1 MSRVRTQLVI
11 DGQNNT
17 KKAFDEVNLSF
28 DRLSAVAVKAGAALG
43 SALSVGV
50 LSNWVKQSALATA
63 QMARMA
69 ELSGATV
76 EEFQRWAYASR
87 SVGIEQDKL
96 GDIFKDVQDKIGDF
110 LQTGGGPMADFFE
123 NIAPKVGVTAEQFR
137 NLSGPEA
144 LQLYVS
150 SLDKANLSQS
160 EMTFY
165 MEAIANDATLL
176 LPLLRNNAAGLKD
189 LAAEAEEL
197 GLVLSSEAA
206 AAALEFERG
215 LNTLGAASDGAGKQ
229 LAAELVPTLNTMN
242 GLLIDSRASGE
253 GLTVVANVLSGALKV
268 LATVALAVSAGF
280 RATGS
285 AIAGVMA
292 AGAAAASGDF
302 AGARAIL
309 ADAATDYVTITR
321 EATDSIG
328 KLWSG
333 VYEEQGAGASET
345 YEQYK
350 KLNDDLVAN
359 GKITTDQLK
368 EQHKSVSAEAKKR
381 IREISAAERQANS
394 EVERLR
400 KERMEIEERYSAALA
415 GIQAGTGGDPSLM
428 QFNSLKVGARQALA
442 EGDVRGAQQQAQAA
456 LKVLQDLAAA
466 GENTAGFSFF
476 IRELK
481 DIEVAAKGVEQSA
494 ADQKLEAITKQL
506 EALKEKADI
515 KITAKMSDEEI
526 AKTQQQ
532 IKDLAAALS
541 AGFVITPTITLG
553 DVSMATAG
561 MSSVQASQFAEGGKV
576 VGPGTGTSD
585 SILARLSNGEYV
597 MRAAAVR
604 QYGTAILDRM
614 NGLQMPAFAD
624 GGLVEAAIS
633 SPGATPGR
641 DLGRVTLSVEGQQFE
656 MLAEPMSFEQILRR
670 QRLKVGRPRNRS

>member
-229 LAAELVPTLNTMN
+229 LAAELVPTLNIMN
-242 GLLIDSRASGE
+242 GLLIDSRSSGE

-285 AIAGVMA
+285 AIAGVA
-292 AGAAAASGDF
+292 AAATAAASGDF

-309 ADAATDYVTITR
+309 VDAATDYVDITR
-321 EATDSIG
+321 EATESIG
-328 KLWSG
+328 KLWNG

-345 YEQYK
+345 YEKYK
-350 KLNDDLVAN
+350 KLNGDLVTN
-359 GKITTDQLK
+359 GKLTTDQLK
-368 EQHKSVSAEAKKR
+368 EQYKSVSAEAKKR
-381 IREISAAERQANS
+381 IREITAAEREANS

-400 KERMEIEERYSAALA
+400 KERLDIDKRYNDLRAKIA
-415 GIQAGTGGDPSLM
+415 GAGTGDPSYG
-428 QFNSLKVGARQALA
+428 QANQLKVAARDALRN
-442 EGDVRGAQQQAQAA
+442 GDLETARANAQAA
-456 LKVLQDLAAA
+456 AKILEELAAS
-466 GENTAGFSFF
+466 GQNTYGLQGFAN
-476 IRELK
+476 ELQA
-481 DIEVAAKGVEQSA
+481 IEAQANAIEKTA
-494 ADQKLEAITKQL
+494 ADQKLAALGAQ
-506 EALKEKADI
+506 LKELKDQANI
-515 KITAKMSDEEI
+515 KITADLSPEEA
-526 AKTQQQ
+526 AKVQQQ
-532 IKDLAAALS
+532 IQALAADLS
-541 AGFVITPTITLG
+541 SKFVITPTITLG
-553 DVSMATAG
+553 DVSSASAG
-561 MSSVQASQFAEGGKV
+561 MSSVQASQFASGGKV
-576 VGPGTGTSD
+576 TGPGTGTSD

-597 MRAAAVR
+597 LRAAAVR

-624 GGLVEAAIS
+624 GGIVDAALS
-633 SPGATPGR
+633 APAASPGR
-641 DLGRVTLSVEGQQFE
+641 DLGRVTLDLGGGRTVEV
-656 MLAEPMSFEQILRR
+656 LATQPEFDRINA
-670 QRLKVGRPRNRS
+670 LKFGRTHKRG

>member
-17 KKAFDEVNLSF
+17 KKAFDEVDGSLTNLSG
-28 DRLSAVAVKAGAALG
+28 LAVKAGAALAG
-43 SALSVGV
+43 ALSVGV
-50 LSNWVKQSALATA
+50 LSNWVKESALATA

-69 ELSGATV
+69 ELSGATA

-87 SVGIEQDKL
+87 TVGIEQDKL

-197 GLVLSSEAA
+197 GLVLSTEAA

-229 LAAELVPTLNTMN
+229 IAAELVPTLNTLN
-242 GLLIDSRASGE
+242 GLLIDSRANGE
-253 GLTVVANVLSGALKV
+253 GVTVTANVLSGALKV
-268 LATVALAVSAGF
+268 LATAGIIVSATF
-280 RATGS
+280 RTAGG
-285 AIAGVMA
+285 AIAA
-292 AGAAAASGDF
+292 LAAAAAAAATGDF

-309 ADAATDYVTITR
+309 SEAASDYVSIT
-321 EATDSIG
+321 EGATESIG
-328 KLWSG
+328 KLWNG
-333 VYEEQGAGASET
+333 VYEQQGADASET
-345 YEQYK
+345 YERYK
-350 KLNDDLVAN
+350 KLNDDLVSS
-359 GKITTDQLK
+359 GKVTTDQLK
-368 EQHKSVSAEAKKR
+368 EQHKSVAAEAKKR
-381 IREISAAERQANS
+381 IREISAAERAANS
-394 EVERLR
+394 EVEKLR
-400 KERMEIEERYSAALA
+400 KQRLDIEQRYSQALA
-415 GIQAGTGGDPSLM
+415 QLSGGGAGEASYGSAQA
-428 QFNSLKVGARQALA
+428 LKVGARESLRA
-442 EGDVRGAQQQAQAA
+442 GDLDGAQKKAQAA
-456 LKVLQDLAAA
+456 LKILLDLQAA
-466 GENTAGFSFF
+466 GANTYGFEGFAK
-476 IRELK
+476 ELQA
-481 DIEVAAKGVEQSA
+481 IEVEANRLEQTA
-494 ADQKLEAITKQL
+494 ADQKLASLTEQL
-506 EALKEKADI
+506 EALKKQADI

-526 AKTQQQ
+526 AKAQQQ
-532 IKDLAAALS
+532 IRDLAAALS
-541 AGFVITPTITLG
+541 RDFVITPTITLG
-553 DVSMATAG
+553 DVSSVSAG
-561 MSSVQASQFAEGGKV
+561 MSSVQASPFANGGKV

-624 GGLVEAAIS
+624 GGIVDVAMSAPAS
-633 SPGATPGR
+633 TPGR
-641 DLGRVTLSVEGQQFE
+641 DLGRVTLNIEGQRYE
-656 MLAEPMSFEQILRR
+656 MLAEPQPFEQILRR
-670 QRLKVGRPRNRS
+670 QRVKFGRPRS

>member
-17 KKAFDEVNLSF
+17 KKAFDEVDGSLTNLSG
-28 DRLSAVAVKAGAALG
+28 LAVKAGAALAG
-43 SALSVGV
+43 ALSVGV
-50 LSNWVKQSALATA
+50 LANWVKESALATA

-69 ELSGATV
+69 ELSGATA

-87 SVGIEQDKL
+87 TVGIEQDKL

-137 NLSGPEA
+137 NLSGPDA

-150 SLDKANLSQS
+150 SLEQANLSQS

-176 LPLLRNNAAGLKD
+176 LPLLRNNATGLKD

-229 LAAELVPTLNTMN
+229 IAAELVPTLNTMN
-242 GLLIDSRASGE
+242 GLLIDSRANGE
-253 GLTVVANVLSGALKV
+253 GVTVVANVLSGALKV
-268 LATVALAVSAGF
+268 LATAAIVVSAGF
-280 RATGS
+280 RSAGS
-285 AIAGVMA
+285 AIAGLAA
-292 AGAAAASGDF
+292 AGAAAATGDF
-302 AGARAIL
+302 AGARTIL
-309 ADAATDYVTITR
+309 ADVASDYVSIT
-321 EATDSIG
+321 EGATDSIG
-328 KLWSG
+328 KLWNG
-333 VYEEQGAGASET
+333 VYEEQGAAASET

-350 KLNDDLVAN
+350 ALNEELVA
-359 GKITTDQLK
+359 GSKTTSDQLK
-368 EQHKSVSAEAKKR
+368 EQHKSVAAEAKKR
-381 IREISAAERQANS
+381 IREITAAEREANS

-415 GIQAGTGGDPSLM
+415 GIQAGSVGDPSLM
-428 QFNSLKVGARQALA
+428 QFNALKVGARQSLA
-442 EGDVRGAQQQAQAA
+442 DGDVRGAQQQAQAA

-541 AGFVITPTITLG
+541 AGFVITPTIALDG
-553 DVSMATAG
+553 VNRAQLEG
-561 MSSVQASQFAEGGKV
+561 GQASTAPGFAGGGKV
-576 VGPGTGTSD
+576 TGPGTGTSD

-624 GGLVEAAIS
+624 GGLVEAAMAV
-633 SPGATPGR
+633 PGATPGR
-641 DLGRVTLSVEGQQFE
+641 DLGRVTLNVEGQRYE
-656 MLAEPMSFEQILRR
+656 MLAEPQPFEQILRR
-670 QRLKVGRPRNRS
+670 QRVKFGRPRS

>member
-17 KKAFDEVNLSF
+17 KKAFDEVDGSLTNLSG
-28 DRLSAVAVKAGAALG
+28 LAVKAGAALAG
-43 SALSVGV
+43 ALSVGV
-50 LSNWVKQSALATA
+50 LANWVKESALATA

-69 ELSGATV
+69 ELSGSTA

-137 NLSGPEA
+137 NLSGPDA

-150 SLDKANLSQS
+150 SLEQANLSQS

-176 LPLLRNNAAGLKD
+176 LPLLRNNAAGFKD

-197 GLVLSSEAA
+197 GLVLSGEAA

-229 LAAELVPTLNTMN
+229 IAAELVPTLNTMN
-242 GLLIDSRASGE
+242 GLLIDSRANGE
-253 GLTVVANVLSGALKV
+253 GVTVVANVLSGALKV
-268 LATVALAVSAGF
+268 LATAAIVVSAGF
-280 RATGS
+280 RSAGS
-285 AIAGVMA
+285 AIAGLAA
-292 AGAAAASGDF
+292 AGAAAATGDF
-302 AGARAIL
+302 AGARTIL
-309 ADAATDYVTITR
+309 AEVASDYVSIT
-321 EATDSIG
+321 EGATDSIG
-328 KLWSG
+328 KLWNG
-333 VYEEQGAGASET
+333 VYEEQGAAASET

-350 KLNDDLVAN
+350 KLNEDLVA
-359 GKITTDQLK
+359 GSKSTSDQLK
-368 EQHKSVSAEAKKR
+368 EQHKSVAAEAKKR
-381 IREISAAERQANS
+381 IREITAAEREANS

-415 GIQAGTGGDPSLM
+415 GIQAGSGGDPSLM
-428 QFNSLKVGARQALA
+428 QFNALKVGARQSLA
-442 EGDVRGAQQQAQAA
+442 DGDVRSAQQQAQAA

-515 KITAKMSDEEI
+515 KITAKMSDEDI

-541 AGFVITPTITLG
+541 AGFVITPTIKLDG
-553 DVSMATAG
+553 VSRAQVEGGQGSTAPG
-561 MSSVQASQFAEGGKV
+561 FAGGGKV
-576 VGPGTGTSD
+576 TGPGTGTSD

-597 MRAAAVR
+597 LRAAAVR

-624 GGLVEAAIS
+624 GGLVEAAMAV
-633 SPGATPGR
+633 PGATPGR
-641 DLGRVTLSVEGQQFE
+641 DLGRVTLNVEGQRYE
-656 MLAEPMSFEQILRR
+656 MLAEPQPFEQILRR
-670 QRLKVGRPRNRS
+670 QRVKFGRPRS